1 MLLAIRDKT
10 RGWIAYV
17 IVALLVVP
25 FALFGLYNYIGNGGD
40 PTVASIDGEEITRT
54 QLDQAYRARQSEL
67 RQMLGDRFDPAL
79 FDTDQLRREALQQL
93 IDQQLLINHAQ
104 ARNLSVSNQQVADTI
119 RNQAVFQVDGA
130 FSVQRYRDLLEQN
143 GLTVERY
150 EASVRQ
156 DLTLGL
162 LRQAVQRSTFTSDAE
177 LNRILA
183 LQGQRRELAWA
194 AFSAED
200 YRANVDPQPTELRE
214 WYEQNTQRFQLPEQV
229 RLRYI
234 MLDPAALA
242 AQVEVSADD
251 IEIRYQ
257 TRQAQVSEAA
267 EREVRHILIQV
278 PAQADEQTVEEARER
293 ALQARQRIQTGES
306 FAQVA
311 QAVSDDP
318 GSANAGGALGLIQPD
333 DVVPRFAEAAWA
345 LAPGDVSEPVRTDF
359 GWHLIEVTDVRASE
373 LAPLADIRDQL
384 RDRIA
389 LERAE
394 RAIFEQGNTLETL
407 AFEYPNDLEPA
418 AAELD
423 VEVKESDWLTPTGG
437 SDSPLADPA
446 IQRQA
451 FSDDLLTS
459 RENSDLIEL
468 EDGRYAVIRVVDY
481 QPPQREAFAEVR
493 ERVEQAVIEERASE
507 QARADAQTIAEA
519 VNDGESLT
527 DAAQALAN
535 ARLNDRQWSERNER
549 ALPAGVRE
557 TAFRLPASG
566 TKPASAGVARLA
578 DGWAAVVVTQV
589 ENADPTAVSAEQ
601 RGQLRQ
607 SMNTI
612 DGQTAFR
619 AVLASLR
626 EQAEVRVFEERI

>member
-17 IVALLVVP
+17 IVGLLVVP

-93 IDQQLLINHAQ
+93 IDQQLLINHARE
-104 ARNLSVSNQQVADTI
+104 RNLSVSNDQVANTI
-119 RNQAVFQVDGA
+119 RNQSVFQVDGA
-130 FSVQRYRDLLEQN
+130 FSVQRYRDLLAQN

-156 DLTLGL
+156 DLVLGL
-162 LRQAVQRSTFTSDAE
+162 LRQAVQRSTFTSDTE

-194 AFSAED
+194 ALSGDD

-214 WYEQNTQRFQLPEQV
+214 WYAQNTQRFQLPEQV

-234 MLDPAALA
+234 MLDPEAMAE
-242 AQVEVSADD
+242 QVEVSADD
-251 IEIRYQ
+251 IQARYQ
-257 TRQAQVSEAA
+257 TRQAEVSEAA
-267 EREVRHILIQV
+267 EREVRHILIEV
-278 PAQADEQTVEEARER
+278 PAQANEQTLEQARER
-293 ALQARQRIQTGES
+293 ALAARQRIQAGES

-318 GSANAGGALGLIQPD
+318 GSANNGGDLGLIQPA

-345 LAPGDVSEPVRTDF
+345 LSPGEVSEPVRTDF
-359 GWHLIEVTDVRASE
+359 GWHLIEVTDVRATE

-384 RDRIA
+384 RDSIA

-394 RAIFEQGNTLETL
+394 RAVFEQGNTLETL

-423 VEVKESDWLTPTGG
+423 VEVQESDWLTPTGA
-437 SDSPLADPA
+437 SDGPLADPA

-481 QPPQREAFAEVR
+481 QSPQREAFADVR
-493 ERVEQAVIEERASE
+493 ERVEQAVMDERTRE
-507 QARADAQTIAEA
+507 QARADAQTIAQA
-519 VNDGESLT
+519 VNDGASLT
-527 DAAQALAN
+527 DATQGVTN
-535 ARLNDRQWSERNER
+535 ARLNAPQWSERNER
-549 ALPAGVRE
+549 ELPAGVRE
-557 TAFRLPASG
+557 TAFRLPVSG
-566 TKPASAGVARLA
+566 SNPASAGVARLA

-589 ENADPTAVSAEQ
+589 ENADPSQVTAEQ
-601 RGQLRQ
+601 RAQLRQ

-626 EQAEVRVFEERI
+626 EQAEVRVFEDRI